1 MSNIPLEQDDFE
13 RQVEFDFLR
22 ATESAALKTLQ
33 WLGKGQ
39 KEKADEA
46 ACDAIRG
53 TLDVVNI
60 CGEVVIGEGIKDNAP
75 SIFKRGKD
83 RQLERWIA
91 AIRDKRLS
99 GR

>member
-1 MSNIPLEQDDFE
+1 MSNIPLEQGDFE

-22 ATESAALKTLQ
+22 ATESAALNTLQ

-53 TLDVVNI
+53 TLDLVNI
-60 CGEVVIGEGIKDNAP
+60 CGEVVIGEGIKDNRQVC
-75 SIFKRGKD
+75 SKEKRSEVGKMD
-83 RQLERWIA
+83 R
-91 AIRDKRLS
+91 RDSRS
-99 GR
+99 R

>member
-1 MSNIPLEQDDFE
+1 MSNIPLEQGDFE
-13 RQVEFDFLR
+13 RQVKFDFLR
-22 ATESAALKTLQ
+22 ATESAALNTPQ

-60 CGEVVIGEGIKDNAP
+60 CGEVVIGEIDLSDP
-75 SIFKRGKD
+75 RGSLTPWCPIPKTP
-83 RQLERWIA
+83 RREPA
-91 AIRDKRLS
+91 
-99 GR
+99 GV